1 METLEQLRQQLTNDL
16 KNSFLKRASDTDS
29 NRKPLDVIGEVS
41 LMLATNIADYSEKL
55 LREIVTPGYV
65 TDEYDKRY
73 TLLTTF
79 NAHESNLRDA
89 KHITKEQLDVIN
101 LVTSWFGFDPDENA
115 VYVKNKYNF
124 YAEGG
129 VSAKGFS
136 AGGSGGGGGMDEE
149 LLWSILGDG
158 DNPNK
163 QIALSHLDTL
173 LKNISNTYY
182 TKQQIQANYLTASEI
197 SAKYI
202 SKDAFPKIFS
212 DEMAK
217 WFKKDEDGNIYAEVN
232 FYSTQGISAKGLGSG
247 SGGGGGMDEELL
259 WAILG
264 DGENPDKQIAISHL
278 STTLSNYATH
288 TWVTDKHYA
297 TEAWVTAK
305 KYATIDWVNETFVKK
320 ADYTDLWLAEMD
332 KWFKKDDSG
341 NIYTEVNFYSNKGVS
356 AKGLDASGGG
366 GGGMDEELLWS
377 ILGDG
382 ENPNKQIALTHLT
395 TALSGYYTSTQVNSA
410 INDAVKYYIP
420 ISQKGVAGGVA
431 PLGSDGLISSS
442 FLPSYVDDVLEFASL
457 SAFPSTGESGKIYIA
472 VDTNL
477 TYRWSGTQYVE
488 VSKSLALGETEST
501 AYAGNKGAANRAD
514 IDKLKRATFWGA
526 SYQSDGNVYGTFT
539 GTKIILSDLI
549 ETPKIKIGDA
559 FIEYDA
565 ERTALKVVRYLADG
579 TETVASLYATGGIS
593 ARGFSP
599 SGGGG
604 GGGAGSISLNGTLY
618 ESVDGVITLP
628 NLKLAEP
635 TTFALHENY
644 VSVRT
649 AGRTSNQYYE
659 FWDTNAGWA
668 ILAAKGFKTAE
679 GTASQFL
686 KADGSLDGNLYALAY
701 EGNQNKVQ
709 YSRHTDYLKTV
720 DRRNQV
726 YTPNIIENSS
736 LSAYFTIQDTPY
748 SNWRSTISVKG
759 WSSDYATWEL
769 TGPSH
774 NDDTKANERLYYRY
788 GFNSSWKTGW
798 KPLAFLEDISN
809 VADVY
814 FNGQNIYSDY
824 GHWVVGLIRI
834 GTADIGDKYISGEMI
849 YRRSNGIYANGSVR
863 FNLIKKYQTT
873 SMFAGVLYVGYG
885 INTDQDAPRLCTF
898 TYQGVK
904 WGGLCWRSAASL
916 NSIKTIIYDN
926 SSTDT
931 PFYVRYYNSQSGEVQ
946 NTEINN
952 SISVLGSDID
962 IFPISSNGKFYTSSG
977 RMDIHSAGNDWAYMR
992 YTTDGRFY
1000 DIGLS
1005 SSRNSDSAMN
1015 GETGNFEIR
1024 PNGSSNGIFVRY
1036 SNSSYGR
1043 LGVVSRSTQE
1053 CSISYWNNAPTS
1065 NYPLWTVGA
1074 GIRNQY
1080 SFDWYYHNQGYKAT
1094 LDSEGK
1100 LFVNVRVAGNPY
1112 CSLTIGDY
1120 DTGLSWVSDGVIEFR
1135 SNAKQVGYW
1144 GYTNGRLFNCYFRE
1158 PSGVTY
1164 DKASLMI
1171 NGNGSNISPSI
1182 GFHQP
1187 GVVGCNLRVD
1197 NGGNFLFEDASNYK
1211 NVYAYNFVAAGWL
1224 YSTANSCEVRIG
1236 SQNASYVHIT
1246 NNKSRPYYMDN
1257 RLDISGHV
1265 IPYSANIYDLG
1276 ESGKPW
1282 RQAYIIN
1289 MHGSADAAGMLNPAY
1304 IGGQQPNPQT
1314 YFGSGTG
1321 LKVAMTGVYTNG
1333 AYWSDT
1339 LWVNG
1344 YYGDDVPRCTALH
1357 FPRDGSAE
1365 MYISS
1370 QETKSTNYGAVYR
1383 IWSSRNS
1390 NKSDVDWVCKGLSA
1404 HARIGTTADIYSA
1417 GWIRAGGTNGFYCE
1431 SYGGGWHMTD
1441 STWIRAYNN
1450 KQIYTASTSP
1460 DAFHTLGGV
1469 NASGRIYAGSYI
1481 ETHGGLVCAGVGNS
1495 GGASGFNVYASFYGN
1510 GQHGGIEIG
1519 ASDNVF
1525 GIGVHSNDHMYW
1537 WWTNA
1542 GSIGSSSN
1550 KSYIMDYGGGSWSFT
1565 GNILATGGITAK
1577 TTSDMRLKNKIG
1589 NSNYI
1594 EKLLSL
1600 GPVFDYTYND
1610 IAKSRVGKMVDNEI
1624 HTGLSYQ
1631 DVSKLF
1637 PTMCGVDE
1645 DGYGYINYISPDF
1658 ISLIAGAVQMSI
1670 LNIKDLYNKQKTI
1683 YDNLEDALKRIEE
1696 LEKRLGLIA

>member
-79 NAHESNLRDA
+79 NAHESNMRDA

-278 STTLSNYATH
+278 STALSNYATH

-320 ADYTDLWLAEMD
+320 ADYTGLWLAEMD

-420 ISQKGVAGGVA
+420 TSQKGVAGGVA

-635 TTFALHENY
+635 TTFKLNAAGNVE
-644 VSVRT
+644 VRT
-649 AGRTSNQYYE
+649 PGRTGYYE
-659 FWDTNAGWA
+659 FWDSGSEWA
-668 ILAAKGFKTAE
+668 QLSAKAFAVVG

-686 KADGSLDGNLYALAY
+686 KADGSVDGNLYALAY
-701 EGNQNKVQ
+701 NGNQNKVLE
-709 YSRHTDYLKTV
+709 SNVSNSLHV
-720 DRRNQV
+720 IDRRDDTILPSNLEYRTISTFFKAGGNMPDGNWWSGIQVNGWGEGYCAWELAGPSSTNNTAYNLRYRTGIGDTWGDWKMIMTDVECDKNYVKKAGDIMTGSLYISVDAINPPSLAAPSKLQFAAANGSQPVALV
-726 YTPNIIENSS
+726 YTDFD
-736 LSAYFTIQDTPY
+736 AYRPPAGLKLMGNQGGE
-748 SNWRSTISVKG
+748 WLE
-759 WSSDYATWEL
+759 A
-769 TGPSH
+769 
-774 NDDTKANERLYYRY
+774 
-788 GFNSSWKTGW
+788 
-798 KPLAFLEDISN
+798 PLL
-809 VADVY
+809 
-814 FNGQNIYSDY
+814 
-824 GHWVVGLIRI
+824 
-834 GTADIGDKYISGEMI
+834 IGDKLVTATSLKGSNPHEGFVVSLYNGASYANQNSSVIGTVKITLPFGWNNGMNVYKIMI
-849 YRRSNGIYANGSVR
+849 YEYNGRGASEITVSGYNYNSGSAWYNYTTQVNGAFEGAIRLGYDGSRCCILLGDTSYNWNYPQIYVHQVFSGFGGNNSDIDGAYSISIITSETGLSSVTSVP
-863 FNLIKKYQTT
+863 KT
-873 SMFAGVLYVGYG
+873 SMNKWDTNFIRALNKNGYYGMAIVGDSDNVY
-885 INTDQDAPRLCTF
+885 IRAPRL
-898 TYQGVK
+898 
-904 WGGLCWRSAASL
+904 
-916 NSIKTIIYDN
+916 
-926 SSTDT
+926 
-931 PFYVRYYNSQSGEVQ
+931 
-946 NTEINN
+946 
-952 SISVLGSDID
+952 
-962 IFPISSNGKFYTSSG
+962 
-977 RMDIHSAGNDWAYMR
+977 
-992 YTTDGRFY
+992 
-1000 DIGLS
+1000 
-1005 SSRNSDSAMN
+1005 
-1015 GETGNFEIR
+1015 
-1024 PNGSSNGIFVRY
+1024 GI
-1036 SNSSYGR
+1036 
-1043 LGVVSRSTQE
+1043 
-1053 CSISYWNNAPTS
+1053 
-1065 NYPLWTVGA
+1065 
-1074 GIRNQY
+1074 
-1080 SFDWYYHNQGYKAT
+1080 
-1094 LDSEGK
+1094 
-1100 LFVNVRVAGNPY
+1100 
-1112 CSLTIGDY
+1112 
-1120 DTGLSWVSDGVIEFR
+1120 
-1135 SNAKQVGYW
+1135 
-1144 GYTNGRLFNCYFRE
+1144 
-1158 PSGVTY
+1158 
-1164 DKASLMI
+1164 
-1171 NGNGSNISPSI
+1171 
-1182 GFHQP
+1182 
-1187 GVVGCNLRVD
+1187 
-1197 NGGNFLFEDASNYK
+1197 
-1211 NVYAYNFVAAGWL
+1211 
-1224 YSTANSCEVRIG
+1224 
-1236 SQNASYVHIT
+1236 
-1246 NNKSRPYYMDN
+1246 
-1257 RLDISGHV
+1257 
-1265 IPYSANIYDLG
+1265 IPYSSGNPGEGMLGTEGWQFTHIYVNQTKTQRVSSVTHNLYIGSSGNSGWVYCQDICSANG
-1276 ESGKPW
+1276 AAE
-1282 RQAYIIN
+1282 AYWSIRTN
-1289 MHGSADAAGMLNPAY
+1289 GSAVFTNLTSKNTITGNIDGYATYLPTRYN
-1304 IGGQQPNPQT
+1304 GGTQANPQT
-1314 YFGSGTG
+1314 YFNQNMG
-1321 LKVAMTGVYTNG
+1321 LRVAMTGIG
-1333 AYWSDT
+1333 FGGPWSDT
-1339 LWVNG
+1339 LWING
-1344 YYGDDVPRCTALH
+1344 YSGNDVLPMCALH
-1357 FPRDGSAE
+1357 FIRNGTPRFG
-1365 MYISS
+1365 ISTQNS
-1370 QETKSTNYGAVYR
+1370 NGTSYGTNYEVWTAY
-1383 IWSSRNS
+1383 NS
-1390 NKSDVDWVCKGLSA
+1390 NKAGVNWSAETFFAGSGVKSRNICIEVNNNGAAGDCSSEINNWNSHLFLQERSSTFLYACRGGGNFVIGAISSDYKLNVG
-1404 HARIGTTADIYSA
+1404 GDIIAA
-1417 GWIRAGGTNGFYCE
+1417 GWIRTSGPVGWYSQ
-1431 SYGGGWHMTD
+1431 SYGGGIYMADTD
-1441 STWIRAYNN
+1441 LVQVYNN
-1450 KQIYTASTSP
+1450 KVFYNSGYRQWGIGGHYCGLKLYNTSHIGINLANAKYTWGIYSNNNGNMYIGRRDGDVNNSTGSYMIELSYSTLQMNGNLVASGGVTAKSTS
-1460 DAFHTLGGV
+1460 DL
-1469 NASGRIYAGSYI
+1469 
-1481 ETHGGLVCAGVGNS
+1481 
-1495 GGASGFNVYASFYGN
+1495 
-1510 GQHGGIEIG
+1510 
-1519 ASDNVF
+1519 
-1525 GIGVHSNDHMYW
+1525 
-1537 WWTNA
+1537 
-1542 GSIGSSSN
+1542 
-1550 KSYIMDYGGGSWSFT
+1550 
-1565 GNILATGGITAK
+1565 
-1577 TTSDMRLKNKIG
+1577 RLKNVFLESTDYQK
-1589 NSNYI
+1589 
-1594 EKLLSL
+1594 KLLSL
-1600 GPVFDYTYND
+1600 GRVFDFEYNH
-1610 IAKSRVGKMVDNEI
+1610 IAKSRKEKNADNCKHI
-1624 HTGLSYQ
+1624 GLAYQ
-1631 DVSKLF
+1631 NVKDIM
-1637 PTMCGVDE
+1637 PTICGLDK

-1658 ISLIAGAVQMSI
+1658 ISLIAGAVQLNI
-1670 LNIKDLYNKQKTI
+1670 LGLYKVENKTQQLERRIKDLEAEISILKQ
-1683 YDNLEDALKRIEE
+1683 RG
-1696 LEKRLGLIA
+1696 LGN

>member
-278 STTLSNYATH
+278 STALSNYATH

-320 ADYTDLWLAEMD
+320 ADYTDLWLTEMD

-488 VSKSLALGETEST
+488 VSKSLALGETENT

-635 TTFALHENY
+635 TTFKLNAAGNVE
-644 VSVRT
+644 VRT
-649 AGRTSNQYYE
+649 PGRTGYYE
-659 FWDTNAGWA
+659 FWDSGSEWA
-668 ILAAKGFKTAE
+668 QLSAKAFAVVG

-686 KADGSLDGNLYALAY
+686 KADGSVDGTLYALAY
-701 EGNQNKVQ
+701 NGNQNKVLE
-709 YSRHTDYLKTV
+709 SNVSNSLHV
-720 DRRNQV
+720 IDRRDDTILPSNLEYRTISTFFKAGGNMPDGNWWSGIQVNGWGEGYCAWELAGPSSTNNTAYNLRYRTGIGDTWGDWKMIMTDVECDKNYVKKAGDTMTGSLYISVDAINPPSLAAPSKLQFAAANGSQPVALV
-726 YTPNIIENSS
+726 YTDFDAYRPSAGIRLMGNQDEEWFEASWILGRKLNMSRVATEYSAGTGAVINYFGTDTIMDNQSS
-736 LSAYFTIQDTPY
+736 SVTGTMKIRLPVSWTNTMGVYKIMLYEYNGRGSSEITVSFYNY
-748 SNWRSTISVKG
+748 SSSQSYYNYSYQLNGAFEGAVRVAHDGSGCCILLGNTSYNWNYIK
-759 WSSDYATWEL
+759 
-769 TGPSH
+769 
-774 NDDTKANERLYYRY
+774 
-788 GFNSSWKTGW
+788 
-798 KPLAFLEDISN
+798 
-809 VADVY
+809 VY
-814 FNGQNIYSDY
+814 VYQVFNGQSVPINYVNQPYNISIITSEAGLSKVTSIPKTSMNRHDDNYIRAINKNGYY
-824 GHWVVGLIRI
+824 GMGKVGNIDTDWIRTAKPGLIPFEPGSSSDNSFLGTETWQFGKIFGAIIYGQRVCSLNHNLYLGSSGNSGWVYCQDI
-834 GTADIGDKYISGEMI
+834 CSANGTAEAY
-849 YRRSNGIYANGSVR
+849 
-863 FNLIKKYQTT
+863 
-873 SMFAGVLYVGYG
+873 
-885 INTDQDAPRLCTF
+885 
-898 TYQGVK
+898 
-904 WGGLCWRSAASL
+904 W
-916 NSIKTIIYDN
+916 SI
-926 SSTDT
+926 
-931 PFYVRYYNSQSGEVQ
+931 R
-946 NTEINN
+946 
-952 SISVLGSDID
+952 
-962 IFPISSNGKFYTSSG
+962 
-977 RMDIHSAGNDWAYMR
+977 
-992 YTTDGRFY
+992 
-1000 DIGLS
+1000 
-1005 SSRNSDSAMN
+1005 
-1015 GETGNFEIR
+1015 
-1024 PNGSSNGIFVRY
+1024 
-1036 SNSSYGR
+1036 
-1043 LGVVSRSTQE
+1043 
-1053 CSISYWNNAPTS
+1053 
-1065 NYPLWTVGA
+1065 
-1074 GIRNQY
+1074 
-1080 SFDWYYHNQGYKAT
+1080 
-1094 LDSEGK
+1094 
-1100 LFVNVRVAGNPY
+1100 
-1112 CSLTIGDY
+1112 
-1120 DTGLSWVSDGVIEFR
+1120 
-1135 SNAKQVGYW
+1135 
-1144 GYTNGRLFNCYFRE
+1144 TNGAAVF
-1158 PSGVTY
+1158 T
-1164 DKASLMI
+1164 
-1171 NGNGSNISPSI
+1171 
-1182 GFHQP
+1182 
-1187 GVVGCNLRVD
+1187 NLT
-1197 NGGNFLFEDASNYK
+1197 SK
-1211 NVYAYNFVAAGWL
+1211 NK
-1224 YSTANSCEVRIG
+1224 
-1236 SQNASYVHIT
+1236 IT
-1246 NNKSRPYYMDN
+1246 G
-1257 RLDISGHV
+1257 DISG
-1265 IPYSANIYDLG
+1265 SA
-1276 ESGKPW
+1276 
-1282 RQAYIIN
+1282 AY
-1289 MHGSADAAGMLNPAY
+1289 LPTAY
-1304 IGGQQPNPQT
+1304 IGGTQANPQT
-1314 YFGSGTG
+1314 YFNQNMG
-1321 LKVAMTGVYTNG
+1321 LRVAMTGIG
-1333 AYWSDT
+1333 WSGQWGDT
-1339 LWVNG
+1339 LWING
-1344 YYGDDVPRCTALH
+1344 YAVDDVLPMCALH
-1357 FPRDGSAE
+1357 FIRNGTPRFG
-1365 MYISS
+1365 ISTQNS
-1370 QETKSTNYGAVYR
+1370 NGTSYGTNYEVWTAY
-1383 IWSSRNS
+1383 NS
-1390 NKSDVDWVCKGLSA
+1390 NKAGVNWSAETFFAGSGVKSRNICIEVDNSGVSGNCGSEINNWNSHLYLQHQSSNNIIMCNAGGKVVIGGISSDFRLNVSG
-1404 HARIGTTADIYSA
+1404 DIIAA
-1417 GWIRAGGTNGFYCE
+1417 GWLRTSGAVGWYSQ
-1431 SYGGGWHMTD
+1431 SYGGGIYMTD
-1441 STWIRAYNN
+1441 SDMVQVYNN
-1450 KQIYTASTSP
+1450 KVFYNSGYRQWGIGGHYCGLKLYNTSHIGINLANAKYTWGIYSNNNGNMYIGRRDGDVNNSTGSYMIELSYSTLQMNGNLVASGGVTAKSTS
-1460 DAFHTLGGV
+1460 DL
-1469 NASGRIYAGSYI
+1469 
-1481 ETHGGLVCAGVGNS
+1481 
-1495 GGASGFNVYASFYGN
+1495 
-1510 GQHGGIEIG
+1510 
-1519 ASDNVF
+1519 
-1525 GIGVHSNDHMYW
+1525 
-1537 WWTNA
+1537 
-1542 GSIGSSSN
+1542 
-1550 KSYIMDYGGGSWSFT
+1550 
-1565 GNILATGGITAK
+1565 
-1577 TTSDMRLKNKIG
+1577 RLKNVFLESTDYQK
-1589 NSNYI
+1589 
-1594 EKLLSL
+1594 KLLSL
-1600 GPVFDYTYND
+1600 GRVFDFEYNH
-1610 IAKSRVGKMVDNEI
+1610 IAKSRKEKNADNCTHI
-1624 HTGLSYQ
+1624 GLAYQ
-1631 DVSKLF
+1631 NVKDIM
-1637 PTMCGVDE
+1637 PTICGLDK

-1658 ISLIAGAVQMSI
+1658 ISLIAGAVQLNI
-1670 LNIKDLYNKQKTI
+1670 LGLYKVENKTQQLERRIKDLEAEISMLKQ
-1683 YDNLEDALKRIEE
+1683 RG
-1696 LEKRLGLIA
+1696 LGN

>member
-278 STTLSNYATH
+278 STALSNYATH

-420 ISQKGVAGGVA
+420 TSQKGVAGGVA

-635 TTFALHENY
+635 TTFKLNAAGNVE
-644 VSVRT
+644 VRT
-649 AGRTSNQYYE
+649 PGRTGYYE
-659 FWDTNAGWA
+659 FWDSGSEWA
-668 ILAAKGFKTAE
+668 QLSAKAFAVVG

-686 KADGSLDGNLYALAY
+686 KADGSVDGTLYALAY
-701 EGNQNKVQ
+701 NGNQNKVLE
-709 YSRHTDYLKTV
+709 SNVSNSLHV
-720 DRRNQV
+720 IDRRDDTILPSNLEYRTISTFFKAGGNMPDGNWWSGIQVNGWGEGYCAWELAGPSSTNNTAYNLRYRTGIGDTWGDWKMIMTDVECDKNYVKKVGDTMTGSLYISVDAINPPSLAAPSKLQFAAANGSQPVALV
-726 YTPNIIENSS
+726 YTD
-736 LSAYFTIQDTPY
+736 FDT
-748 SNWRSTISVKG
+748 
-759 WSSDYATWEL
+759 
-769 TGPSH
+769 
-774 NDDTKANERLYYRY
+774 YRPPA
-788 GFNSSWKTGW
+788 GLKLMGNQGGEWLEA
-798 KPLAFLEDISN
+798 PLL
-809 VADVY
+809 
-814 FNGQNIYSDY
+814 
-824 GHWVVGLIRI
+824 
-834 GTADIGDKYISGEMI
+834 IGDKLVTATSLKGSNPHEGFVVSLYNGASYANQNSSVIGTVKITLPFGWNNGMNVYKIMI
-849 YRRSNGIYANGSVR
+849 YEYNGRGASEITVS
-863 FNLIKKYQTT
+863 
-873 SMFAGVLYVGYG
+873 GY
-885 INTDQDAPRLCTF
+885 N
-898 TYQGVK
+898 
-904 WGGLCWRSAASL
+904 
-916 NSIKTIIYDN
+916 
-926 SSTDT
+926 
-931 PFYVRYYNSQSGEVQ
+931 YNSGSAWYNYTTQVNGAFEGAIRLGYDGSRCCILLGDTSYNWNYPQIYVHQVFSGFGG
-946 NTEINN
+946 NN
-952 SISVLGSDID
+952 SDID
-962 IFPISSNGKFYTSSG
+962 GAYSISIITSE
-977 RMDIHSAGNDWAYMR
+977 
-992 YTTDGRFY
+992 T
-1000 DIGLS
+1000 GLS
-1005 SSRNSDSAMN
+1005 SVTSVPKTSMN
-1015 GETGNFEIR
+1015 RHDDTYIRAINKNGYYGMGKVGNIDTDWIRTTKPGLIPFE
-1024 PNGSSNGIFVRY
+1024 PGTSSN
-1036 SNSSYGR
+1036 NSMLGSETWQFGKIYGAIIY
-1043 LGVVSRSTQE
+1043 GQ
-1053 CSISYWNNAPTS
+1053 
-1065 NYPLWTVGA
+1065 
-1074 GIRNQY
+1074 
-1080 SFDWYYHNQGYKAT
+1080 
-1094 LDSEGK
+1094 
-1100 LFVNVRVAGNPY
+1100 RV
-1112 CSLTIGDY
+1112 CSLTHNLYLGSS
-1120 DTGLSWVSDGVIEFR
+1120 GNSGWVYCQDICSANGAAE
-1135 SNAKQVGYW
+1135 AYW
-1144 GYTNGRLFNCYFRE
+1144 SIRTNGAAVFTNLTSKNTITGNIDGYA
-1158 PSGVTY
+1158 TY
-1164 DKASLMI
+1164 L
-1171 NGNGSNISPSI
+1171 PT
-1182 GFHQP
+1182 
-1187 GVVGCNLRVD
+1187 RY
-1197 NGGNFLFEDASNYK
+1197 NGG
-1211 NVYAYNFVAAGWL
+1211 
-1224 YSTANSCEVRIG
+1224 T
-1236 SQNASYVHIT
+1236 
-1246 NNKSRPYYMDN
+1246 
-1257 RLDISGHV
+1257 
-1265 IPYSANIYDLG
+1265 
-1276 ESGKPW
+1276 
-1282 RQAYIIN
+1282 QA
-1289 MHGSADAAGMLNPAY
+1289 
-1304 IGGQQPNPQT
+1304 NPQT
-1314 YFGSGTG
+1314 YFSQHMG
-1321 LKVAMTGVYTNG
+1321 LRVAMTGIG
-1333 AYWSDT
+1333 FGGPWSDT
-1339 LWVNG
+1339 LWING
-1344 YYGDDVPRCTALH
+1344 YSGNDVLPMCALH
-1357 FPRDGSAE
+1357 FIRNGTPRFG
-1365 MYISS
+1365 ISTQNS
-1370 QETKSTNYGAVYR
+1370 NGTSYGTNYEVWTAY
-1383 IWSSRNS
+1383 NS
-1390 NKSDVDWVCKGLSA
+1390 NKDGVNWSAQTFFSSIGLKSRNICIETDNSGSDGGCSSEINNWNSRLYLQHKSSRDLQMCNGGGNVA
-1404 HARIGTTADIYSA
+1404 IGGIDTTYKLNVSGDIRASS
-1417 GWIRAGGTNGFYCE
+1417 WIRTDGATGWYSQ
-1431 SYGGGWHMTD
+1431 SYGGGIYMTD
-1441 STWIRAYNN
+1441 SEMVQVYNN
-1450 KQIYTASTSP
+1450 KVFYNSGYRQWGIGGHYCGLKLYNTSHIGINLANAKYTWGIYSNNNGNMYIGRRDGDVNNSTGSYMIELSYSTLQMNGNLVASGGVTAKSTS
-1460 DAFHTLGGV
+1460 DL
-1469 NASGRIYAGSYI
+1469 
-1481 ETHGGLVCAGVGNS
+1481 
-1495 GGASGFNVYASFYGN
+1495 
-1510 GQHGGIEIG
+1510 
-1519 ASDNVF
+1519 
-1525 GIGVHSNDHMYW
+1525 
-1537 WWTNA
+1537 
-1542 GSIGSSSN
+1542 
-1550 KSYIMDYGGGSWSFT
+1550 
-1565 GNILATGGITAK
+1565 
-1577 TTSDMRLKNKIG
+1577 RLKNVFLESTDYQK
-1589 NSNYI
+1589 
-1594 EKLLSL
+1594 KLLSL
-1600 GPVFDYTYND
+1600 GRVFDFEYNH
-1610 IAKSRVGKMVDNEI
+1610 IAKSRKEKNADNCKHI
-1624 HTGLSYQ
+1624 GLAYQ
-1631 DVSKLF
+1631 NVKDIM
-1637 PTMCGVDE
+1637 PTICGLDK

-1658 ISLIAGAVQMSI
+1658 ISLIAGAVQLNI
-1670 LNIKDLYNKQKTI
+1670 LGLYKVENKTQQLERRIKDLEAEISILKQ
-1683 YDNLEDALKRIEE
+1683 RG
-1696 LEKRLGLIA
+1696 LGN